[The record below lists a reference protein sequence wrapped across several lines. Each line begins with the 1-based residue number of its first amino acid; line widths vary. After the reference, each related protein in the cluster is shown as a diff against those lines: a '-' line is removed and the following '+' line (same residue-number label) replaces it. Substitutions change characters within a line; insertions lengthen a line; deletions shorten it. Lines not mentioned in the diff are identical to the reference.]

1 MSEVVYE
8 ETATMIAAGEL
19 QLFVPFGREHCR
31 NHPNAF
37 NLQLREL
44 QPASELWSSD
54 GAAGLVGSLQEVSLH
69 ERDRVS
75 VHSFPLKSALWRRD
89 VELLATHVSP
99 GGCMSCV
106 LLWQEWWQ
114 LRKGCVGAREEDVE
128 FEEELYSAGTVVVW
142 SQGSRSQASNV
153 YKAFTVDSPVQ
164 QVGYERLFPER
175 NTILS

>member
-19 QLFVPFGREHCR
+19 QSFVPFGREHCR

-54 GAAGLVGSLQEVSLH
+54 GAAGLVGSLQEVSLQ
-69 ERDRVS
+69 ERERE
-75 VHSFPLKSALWRRD
+75 H
-89 VELLATHVSP
+89 
-99 GGCMSCV
+99 
-106 LLWQEWWQ
+106 WQ
-114 LRKGCVGAREEDVE
+114 LRKGSTGFKEDDVE
-128 FEEELYSAGTVVVW
+128 FEEELYAAGNVVVW
-142 SQGSRSQASNV
+142 SKGSRTQASSV

-164 QVGYERLFPER
+164 QVSYLKKKTKTKTCHFFGH
-175 NTILS
+175 T